1 MKSRSSADNYFE
13 PTMMRPQKQEKRN
26 FKFNLLAHIKGG
38 AKVSIKTSFVQL
50 ILPNNQG
57 KNNNVSLGLKF
68 SFK

>member
-1 MKSRSSADNYFE
+1 
-13 PTMMRPQKQEKRN
+13 MMRPQKQEKRN

-57 KNNNVSLGLKF
+57 KNNNVSLGLKVIPQYCIAHPYCARF
-68 SFK
+68 LRH